1 MYLQVGGVTI
11 KKDDL
16 ISYLKEMI
24 HRENSPK
31 KEFKVKFI
39 ESIAYALMSIV
50 RKPFKVGLISYYP
63 KHNQKSLNNGV
74 AIHVYYLSRELAKIG
89 LEVHIFAQDD
99 KNYNKTEYIGDG
111 KIVVHGIKT
120 KIDLPN
126 DDLVTKKRLSHF
138 IFESAIIQKIS
149 KENSKESF
157 DILHTHNIGVGGTF
171 ISKYF
176 YNIPWI
182 HTFHSVENNRL
193 KFLSKEESRYLD
205 IVRWTQS
212 TINYS
217 DAIITVSEIL
227 KKEVLQDY
235 PLSEKVIY
243 IPNGVDLELFNKE
256 NSNGNQS
263 ILHIGRFS
271 LEKGV
276 DLLPDIIKNVLDK
289 NKKIKFV
296 LVVSDKNIPL
306 SLEKV
311 KKKLEDLE
319 KKHERFIWHRDIIG
333 REEIKDL
340 FKQSL
345 IYIQPSRYE
354 AFGLTVLEA
363 MACGKAVIVSDIGGL
378 SEVVEN
384 AGLIIPLKVD
394 LFVKEIL
401 RLTEDFKLRERYGR
415 RGFERAKLFS
425 WEDVAKK
432 TFELYKEIRK

>member
-1 MYLQVGGVTI
+1 MV
-11 KKDDL
+11 
-16 ISYLKEMI
+16 
-24 HRENSPK
+24 HRESDSPK
-31 KEFKVKFI
+31 KKFKIKFI
-39 ESIAYALMSIV
+39 ESIDYALMSLV
-50 RKPFKVGLISYYP
+50 KRHFKVGLISYYP

-74 AIHVYYLSRELAKIG
+74 AIHVYYLSRELAKLG

-99 KNYNKTEYIGDG
+99 KNYNKTEYIGEG
-111 KIVVHGIKT
+111 KVVVHGIKT
-120 KIDLPN
+120 KIDLPMG
-126 DDLVTKKRLSHF
+126 DLVTKKRLSHF
-138 IFESAIIQKIS
+138 IFESSIIQEIS
-149 KENSKESF
+149 KENSRETF

-235 PLSEKVIY
+235 PLKLEKVSY

-256 NSNGNQS
+256 NSNDNKS

-271 LEKGV
+271 LEKGI
-276 DLLPDIIKNVLDK
+276 DLLPEIIKNVLEK

-296 LVVSDKNIPL
+296 LVASDKNIPP
-306 SLEKV
+306 SL
-311 KKKLEDLE
+311 KKIKNKFEDLKE
-319 KKHERFIWHRDIIG
+319 EYGDRFIWYREILG
-333 REEIKDL
+333 REEIGEL

-363 MACGKAVIVSDIGGL
+363 MACGKAVIVSDVGGL

-384 AGLIIPLKVD
+384 AGLVLPLKVD

-401 RLTEDFKLRERYGR
+401 RLVEDFKLRERYGR
-415 RGFERAKLFS
+415 RGFKRAKLFS
-425 WEDVAKK
+425 WDDVAKK